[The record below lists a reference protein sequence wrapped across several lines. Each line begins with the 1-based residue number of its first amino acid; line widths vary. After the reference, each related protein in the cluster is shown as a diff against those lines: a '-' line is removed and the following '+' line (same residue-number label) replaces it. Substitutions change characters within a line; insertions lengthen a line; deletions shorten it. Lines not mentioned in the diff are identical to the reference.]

1 VSIDV
6 IRSFLSRAVII
17 EDDKH
22 GPCVRVTL
30 AHGKSSGAAARLHAW
45 AIVDGQRTQPAA
57 QSLAREVYDVAHDH
71 AGAFDGVQRYALAA
85 FYGEEIEPG
94 RTGAFRVSVD
104 AGRDSSSAAEP
115 TEEATG
121 RGMLAQTMRHNEALT
136 RFTLQSA
143 ETVTRS
149 LAQQLG
155 ELRME
160 NSELRT
166 RLHDSMTAVEKAMS
180 EQHNRELESR
190 RFELRSVAQ
199 RELVQKI
206 DLLFPVL
213 LNRLS
218 GIRALPAGPGG
229 DTMRALVSS
238 ISQEQLQAIGN
249 VLRPEQA
256 VAFIDVLQ
264 GYLPPDK
271 PGDRGNGAAH

>member
-1 VSIDV
+1 MSIDV
-6 IRSFLSRAVII
+6 IRSFLSRALLI

-45 AIVDGQRTQPAA
+45 AIVESQRTAATA

-71 AGAFDGVQRYALAA
+71 AGAFDGVQRYALGA
-85 FYGEEIEPG
+85 FYGEEVEPG
-94 RTGAFRVSVD
+94 RTGAFRVTVD
-104 AGRDSSSAAEP
+104 TGRDSSSAAEP

-136 RFTLQSA
+136 RFTLQMA
-143 ETVTRS
+143 EAGTRS
-149 LAQQLG
+149 LAQQIG
-155 ELRME
+155 ELRIE

-180 EQHNRELESR
+180 EQHSRELETR
-190 RFELRSVAQ
+190 RFELRSAAQ
-199 RELVQKI
+199 AELKQKL

-213 LNRLS
+213 LNKIA
-218 GIRALPAGPGG
+218 GIKGLPPGPGG
-229 DTMRALVSS
+229 DTMRALVGS
-238 ISQEQLQAIGN
+238 ISQEQLAAIAN
-249 VLRPEQA
+249 VLRPEQT

-264 GYLPPDK
+264 GYVAPDK
-271 PGDRGNGAAH
+271 AGNGTAH